1 MYYVIGQRCPNRRLL
16 VQHKSS
22 LSEIRAGQNQYL
34 YMSSEIAIKPLHSSY
49 LAVRCIVWLGPLHY
63 CEVTPME
70 AGLMEQEQHY
80 LCSAV
85 LP

>member
-1 MYYVIGQRCPNRRLL
+1 MIAA
-16 VQHKSS
+16 HKNSVK
-22 LSEIRAGQNQYL
+22 N

-49 LAVRCIVWLGPLHY
+49 LAVRRIVWLCLLHY

-80 LCSAV
+80 PCSAV